1 MPEKI
6 YLAGVKIDVVDGG
19 KIFSRIKNLIEEN
32 KIGSISYINA
42 HAINLAQRIKWFK
55 EYLNNS
61 EISYADG
68 QGVRLA
74 AWLLRKRVPPLVNL
88 TRWAWELL
96 NFCTGNN
103 YKVFILGATED
114 VIQKA
119 VNNIRGKNRYIKIVG
134 YHHGYFEKTGK
145 QSAEVIEYI
154 NSLKPNVMLVGM
166 GMPLQEKWINENFN
180 SLQVNAIL
188 NAGSSIDILAGVK
201 KVCPQWMS
209 NIGFEWLFRLGQ
221 EPSRLFIRYIIGNPK
236 FLYYI
241 FFKRK

>member
-6 YLAGVKIDVVDGG
+6 FLAGVKVDVVDGG
-19 KIFSRIKNLIEEN
+19 KIFTRIKKLIEEN
-32 KIGSISYINA
+32 KKGSISYINA
-42 HAINLAQRIKWFK
+42 HAINLGQRIEWFK
-55 EYLNNS
+55 EYLNQS

-68 QGVRLA
+68 QGVRFG
-74 AWLLRKRVPPLVNL
+74 AWLLGKPVPPLVNL

-96 NFCTGNN
+96 NFCARNN
-103 YKVFILGATED
+103 YKIFILGAKEE

-119 VNNIRGKNRYIKIVG
+119 VNNIRSNNRYLNIVG

-145 QSAEVIEYI
+145 QSDDVVALI
-154 NSLKPNVMLVGM
+154 NSLKPNVLLVGM
-166 GMPLQEKWINENFN
+166 GMPLQEKWINENFH

-209 NIGFEWLFRLGQ
+209 NIGFEWLFRLSQ

>member
-6 YLAGVKIDVVDGG
+6 YLAGVKVDVVDGG
-19 KIFSRIKNLIEEN
+19 TILNRIKNLIEEN
-32 KIGSISYINA
+32 RKGSISYINA
-42 HAINLAQRIKWFK
+42 HAINLAQRLKWFK
-55 EYLNNS
+55 KYLNNS

-68 QGVRLA
+68 QGVRLG
-74 AWLLRKRVPPLVNL
+74 AWLLRKPVPALVNL

-96 NFCTGNN
+96 NYCARND
-103 YKVFILGATED
+103 YKIFLLGATES

-119 VNNIRGKNRYIKIVG
+119 VSNIRKKNPDVKIVG

-145 QSAEVIEYI
+145 PSDDVVAYI

-166 GMPLQEKWINENFN
+166 GMPLQENWIKENFN
-180 SLQVNAIL
+180 SLQVNAIF
-188 NAGSSIDILAGVK
+188 NGGSCIDILAGVK

-209 NIGFEWLFRLGQ
+209 NIGFEWLFRLSQ
-221 EPSRLFIRYIIGNPK
+221 EPLRLFIRYIIGNPK

>member
-6 YLAGVKIDVVDGG
+6 NLAGVKIDVVDGG
-19 KIFSRIKNLIEEN
+19 TILNRIKILIEDN
-32 KIGSISYINA
+32 RKGSISYINA
-42 HAINLAQRIKWFK
+42 HAINLAQKIKWFK

-68 QGVRLA
+68 QGVRLG
-74 AWLLRKRVPPLVNL
+74 AWLLRKPIPPLVNL

-96 NFCTGNN
+96 NFCARND
-103 YKVFILGATED
+103 YKIFLLGATEE

-119 VNNIRGKNRYIKIVG
+119 ISNIREQNPDVKIVG
-134 YHHGYFEKTGK
+134 YHNGYFEKTGK
-145 QSAEVIEYI
+145 QSDDMVAYI

-166 GMPLQEKWINENFN
+166 GMPLQEKWINENLK

-188 NAGSSIDILAGVK
+188 NAGSCIDILAGVK
-201 KVCPQWMS
+201 RVCPQWMS
-209 NIGFEWLFRLGQ
+209 NIGFEWLFRLSQ
-221 EPSRLFIRYIIGNPK
+221 EPSRLFTRYIIGNPK

-241 FFKRK
+241 FFKQK

>member
-1 MPEKI
+1 MSEKI
-6 YLAGVKIDVVDGG
+6 YLAGVKVDVVDGG
-19 KIFSRIKNLIEEN
+19 KIFTRIKNLIEEN
-32 KIGSISYINA
+32 KKGSISYINA
-42 HAINLAQRIKWFK
+42 HAINLAQGKRWFK

-68 QGVRLA
+68 QGVRLGA
-74 AWLLRKRVPPLVNL
+74 LLLRKRVPPLVNL
-88 TRWAWELL
+88 TRWAWKLL
-96 NFCTGNN
+96 NFCTRNN
-103 YKVFILGATED
+103 YKIFILGATED
-114 VIQKA
+114 VLQKA
-119 VNNIRGKNRYIKIVG
+119 VSNIRKQNPYVQIVG

-145 QSAEVIEYI
+145 PSDDVVALI
-154 NSLKPNVMLVGM
+154 NSVKPNVMLVGM

-201 KVCPQWMS
+201 KVCPQWLS
-209 NIGFEWLFRLGQ
+209 NIGFEWLFRLSQ

>member
-1 MPEKI
+1 MPENI
-6 YLAGVKIDVVDGG
+6 FLAGVKVDIVDGG

-32 KIGSISYINA
+32 KKGSISYINA
-42 HAINLAQRIKWFK
+42 HAINLAQRLDWFK

-68 QGVRLA
+68 QGVRLG
-74 AWLLRKRVPPLVNL
+74 AWLLRKRVPPIVNL

-96 NFCTGNN
+96 NFCTRNN
-103 YKVFILGATED
+103 YKIFILGASEE

-119 VNNIRGKNRYIKIVG
+119 VNNIRTKYRFVKIVG
-134 YHHGYFEKTGK
+134 YHHGYFEKTAEK
-145 QSAEVIEYI
+145 SSEVIAYI
-154 NSLKPNVMLVGM
+154 NSLKPNLLLVGM
-166 GMPLQEKWINENFN
+166 GMPLQEKWIKDNFG

-188 NAGSSIDILAGVK
+188 NAGSSIDIIAGVK

-209 NIGFEWLFRLGQ
+209 NIGFEWLFRLSQ
-221 EPSRLFIRYIIGNPK
+221 EPLRLFIRYIIGNPK